1 MSDFTVTILFRGCKE
16 SFVSQE
22 RAESRIAA
30 EFQAR
35 QHAREFGFSFP
46 VKKISSRPGF

>member
-1 MSDFTVTILFRGCKE
+1 MEFTVTIFFRGCKE
-16 SFVSQE
+16 TFISQE

-35 QHAREFGFSFP
+35 QNAKAWGYNFP
-46 VKKISSRPGF
+46 VKKIQTRNGF